1 MSRRVDADEMLAARA
16 ATGDRDAFDE
26 LVRRYQVRIFRLARI
41 LTRGDRQDAEDLAQ
55 ETFIRAYRAVGR
67 FRHDATFQTWLHRIA
82 LNVIWSYLARR
93 RIRGADLSLIAGEG
107 EPNGRP
113 MGRGASSGDDVEAAL
128 IRREAI
134 DRALATLSTEARL
147 AITLRDIQGLDY
159 QEIATIMGVPIG
171 TVESRIFRARRR
183 LRPLL
188 EPLRHMARQ
197 REGI

>member
-1 MSRRVDADEMLAARA
+1 MLAVRA
-16 ATGDRDAFDE
+16 ARGDRDAFDE

-41 LTRGDRQDAEDLAQ
+41 LTRGDRRDAEDLAQ

-82 LNVIWSYLARR
+82 LNVIWST
-93 RIRGADLSLIAGEG
+93 DLPLTAGEG
-107 EPNGRP
+107 EPDGRP
-113 MGRGASSGDDVEAAL
+113 MGRGISSGDDVEAAL

-134 DRALATLSTEARL
+134 DRALGTLSTEARL

-188 EPLRHMARQ
+188 EPLLHMARQ

>member
-1 MSRRVDADEMLAARA
+1 MLAVRA
-16 ATGDRDAFDE
+16 ARGDRDAFDE

-41 LTRGDRQDAEDLAQ
+41 LTRGDRRDAEDLAQ

-93 RIRGADLSLIAGEG
+93 RIRATDLPLTAGEG
-107 EPNGRP
+107 EPDGRP
-113 MGRGASSGDDVEAAL
+113 MGRGISSGDDVEAAL

-134 DRALATLSTEARL
+134 DRALGTLSTEARL

-188 EPLRHMARQ
+188 EPLLHMARQ